1 MESKKHKITFQVDI
15 CVGKDSHGY
24 HAFCPALKGV
34 HMDGETEE
42 KAVENIKV
50 AIVLYIKS
58 LIKHH
63 EPIPLQM
70 KIEATQEVCSTSSRT
85 MKLSCPPRQTQNVL
99 VTV

>member
-15 CVGKDSHGY
+15 CMEKDGKGY
-24 HAFCPALKGV
+24 HAFCPALKGI
-34 HMDGETEE
+34 HMDGESEE
-42 KAVENIKV
+42 EAIENIKV

-70 KIEATQEVCSTSSRT
+70 KKESTQKVCRT
-85 MKLSCPPRQTQNVL
+85 GTTMNLPRPPKQTQNIL